1 MKVTDTLYAAL
12 GAPVVVG
19 RKLVD
24 TGGKVIVAVRD
35 GIEASTIEGRT
46 VADRF
51 GDGNMV
57 EEFSSRLEVD
67 ERVGKLR
74 DQVEGVIERWRDG
87 FQADNREAAPQ
98 AGASTPT
105 PKKAPAKAGAKKPAA
120 KKVAA
125 KKPAAK
131 KPVAKKA
138 PARAAKAEPIR
149 EKVKVSA

>member
-1 MKVTDTLYAAL
+1 MKVTDTFYAAL
-12 GAPVVVG
+12 GAPILAG

-24 TGGKVIVAVRD
+24 TGGKVIVAIRD
-35 GIEASTIEGRT
+35 GIEASTVEGRT

-87 FQADNREAAPQ
+87 FQADTKEAAR
-98 AGASTPT
+98 
-105 PKKAPAKAGAKKPAA
+105 KPAA
-120 KKVAA
+120 KKAAPAKGAAA

-131 KPVAKKA
+131 KASAKKA
-138 PARAAKAEPIR
+138 TAKKATPTKGAPAAAADEAETIK
-149 EKVKVSA
+149 EKVEVTT